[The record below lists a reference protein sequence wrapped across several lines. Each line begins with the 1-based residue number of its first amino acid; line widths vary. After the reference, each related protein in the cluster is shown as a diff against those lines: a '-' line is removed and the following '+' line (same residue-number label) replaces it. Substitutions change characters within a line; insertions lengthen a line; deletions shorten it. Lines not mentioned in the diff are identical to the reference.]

1 MVQTF
6 SVPPLAAPPFRR
18 VRRAGLSSL
27 LVACGLLATVT
38 PARALSTTWI
48 AADGGSWEAGT
59 NWSAG
64 VPQPQDL
71 VVFAPP
77 TRPTAGV
84 TINTATS
91 IAGLTLANANL
102 SVRADLTVTG
112 SASWTENG
120 AFPGLMA
127 FSNAPLVQFQGPFT
141 ITGDASKG
149 VNLTGVLDLSGATT
163 WSGNTLAGG
172 NALVAGV
179 NSSRSVIRNRGAF
192 TDANGFDT
200 NISGAGAFDNQ
211 GSFVK
216 SGAAVTRLNV
226 ADFRNSGS
234 VTVAAGTLVIPTMTG
249 THTGLW
255 QVGAGAVLD
264 LSGGTP
270 TLLGP
275 MGGAGS
281 LRISGGTVT
290 IEGFGHNL
298 PVVLDGGSL
307 AGTSQVFDGAFTWR
321 AGALAGGGAT
331 HITGALNL
339 EGPGT
344 KAIGSGRQVFA
355 YGQTTLSSGQLLAIG
370 TSESLA
376 TSFVNNGSFMD
387 VDDGARNLKGLSPEV
402 STFLNAGTYT
412 KTGSGFTTVQSLTFD
427 NQGTLDLHAGL
438 MRVTGALKNTGLIRA
453 AAGAGLL
460 VTPASSFEN
469 QGTLTG
475 AGSID
480 ALGSIINRGL
490 IAPGD
495 PIGMLTLGS
504 LTLGQE
510 GTVRIDLGAA
520 DASDLLKLTG
530 TVALG
535 GELDLWNAGYAP
547 RLGDSFTVLQFAN
560 RQGASGFDTVQ
571 LHGFGQ
577 GVAFDVVYGAG
588 DVKVV
593 VAAVPEPGT
602 WALLLGGLA
611 VVGGVARRRSR
622 A

>member
-1 MVQTF
+1 MQTF
-6 SVPPLAAPPFRR
+6 SMRPLAARVIRR
-18 VRRAGLSSL
+18 GRRAAVSP
-27 LVACGLLATVT
+27 LVAACWLCATVA
-38 PARALSTTWI
+38 PAQALTTTWI
-48 AADGGSWEAGT
+48 AASGGNWETGT
-59 NWSAG
+59 YWSAG
-64 VPQPQDL
+64 APQPQDL
-71 VVFAPP
+71 VVLAPA
-77 TRPTAGV
+77 TRPVSGV

-102 SVRADLTVTG
+102 NVRADLTVTG

-120 AFPGLMA
+120 ALPGLMV
-127 FSNAPLVQFQGPFT
+127 FSNGPLVQFQGPFAV
-141 ITGDASKG
+141 TGDASKA
-149 VNLTGVLDLSGATT
+149 VNLTGVLDLSGSTT

-179 NSSRSVIRNRGAF
+179 NSSHSVIRNRGVF

-200 NISGAGAFDNQ
+200 HISGVGAFDNQ

-216 SGAAVTRLNV
+216 SGAAVTSIDV

-234 VTVAAGTLVIPTMTG
+234 VTVAAGTLVLPSMTG
-249 THTGLW
+249 THAGLW

-264 LSGGTP
+264 FSGGTP

-298 PVVLDGGSL
+298 PVLLDGGTL
-307 AGTSQVFDGAFTWR
+307 AGSSQVFDGAFTWR
-321 AGALAGGGAT
+321 SGTLAGSGVT

-344 KAIGSGRQVFA
+344 KTIGSGRQVFA

-370 TSESLA
+370 TSESLS

-387 VDDGARNLKGLSPEV
+387 VDDGGRNLKGLSPDL
-402 STFLNAGTYT
+402 STFVNAGTYT
-412 KTGSGFTTVQSLTFD
+412 KTGSGFTTLQSLTFD
-427 NQGTLDLHAGL
+427 NQGTLDLRAGL
-438 MRVTGALKNTGLIRA
+438 MRMTGALKNTGLIRA

-460 VTPASSFEN
+460 VTSEASFEN

-475 AGSID
+475 AGDMD

-495 PIGMLTLGS
+495 PIGMLTLGD
-504 LTLGQE
+504 LTLAQE

-547 RLGDSFTVLQFAN
+547 RLGDSFTVLQFAA
-560 RQGASGFDTVQ
+560 RQGTSAFDTVQ

-577 GVAFDVVYGAG
+577 GVAFDVVYGVG

-611 VVGGVARRRSR
+611 VVGGVARRSLAR
-622 A
+622 